1 MVTAHTHNEEPDLGR
16 GTDREAP
23 HLALVPIAE
32 VTESPLNPRT
42 HFDGLEEL
50 AESIAKQGVLQPIRV
65 RPSTGATDY
74 ELVFGARRL
83 RAARLAGLTQ
93 IPAIVGDLTDG
104 EVAEAQLVENDQRD
118 DVHPL
123 EQARAYRRVLE
134 ISGRDVDWIA
144 SQVGRSSSYI
154 HKALKLLELGPK
166 AQALWIDQH
175 PQLPPSV
182 VIHFARLPEALQ
194 DAALA
199 LALEDAGSYALTSR
213 TVGPWLRARYFLR
226 LADAPFDTKAK
237 ALIATAGPCTT
248 CPKNTAAAAK
258 LDLFDEPDLAAE
270 AMCTDRACHKAKA
283 DAEWAARKVE
293 AQTLEGPAIITGK
306 PSPDLAAR
314 IPRAHAD
321 SLDRTARA
329 ELADLVVLA
338 ISRGPTGEITEYVNR
353 KAQDRI
359 VTEAGE
365 RLLKAHPIPAEPKSA
380 REEKAPP
387 VAVAAVAMAP
397 LREADFV
404 RVEVRRVFRSGKREG
419 WVAEADGYGTKSA
432 IAGGM
437 AAALRSLTLELEYL
451 LGAGDV
457 EEPPQPKA
465 SKPAP
470 KGKPKASPKKSPKGG
485 KGKAKK

>member
-1 MVTAHTHNEEPDLGR
+1 MVTAHTHTQDSDLGR
-16 GTDREAP
+16 GSDREAP

-32 VTESPLNPRT
+32 VIESPLNPRT

-50 AESIAKQGVLQPIRV
+50 AESIATQGVLQPIRV
-65 RPSTGATDY
+65 RPSTGGTDY

-144 SQVGRSSSYI
+144 AQVGRSSSYI
-154 HKALKLLELGPK
+154 HKALKLLDLGPK
-166 AQALWIDQH
+166 AQALWLEQQ

-182 VIHFARLPEALQ
+182 AIHFARLPEALQ

-199 LALEDAGSYALTSR
+199 LALDEAGSYALTSR
-213 TVGPWLRARYFLR
+213 TVGPWLRSRYFLR

-237 ALIATAGPCTT
+237 VLVATAGPCTT

-258 LDLFDEPDLAAE
+258 LDLFDEPELAAE

-283 DAEWAARKVE
+283 DATWAERKVE
-293 AQTLEGPAIITGK
+293 AQEGGPPIITGK

-338 ISRGPTGEITEYVNR
+338 ISRGPTGEITEYVSR

-365 RLLKAHPIPAEPKSA
+365 RLLKAHPLPAEPKAA

-387 VAVAAVAMAP
+387 VEVKPLPLHELDTFTITLRRLFVADGRESWSGRVDGLDVAGVGSSA
-397 LREADFV
+397 REALQT
-404 RVEVRRVFRSGKREG
+404 
-419 WVAEADGYGTKSA
+419 VALNLHRDISVDRQLAK
-432 IAGGM
+432 
-437 AAALRSLTLELEYL
+437 AAK
-451 LGAGDV
+451 
-457 EEPPQPKA
+457 PKA

-470 KGKPKASPKKSPKGG
+470 KSKPKASPKKATKAG

>member
-1 MVTAHTHNEEPDLGR
+1 MVTAHTHTEDSDLGR
-16 GTDREAP
+16 GEDREAP

-50 AESIAKQGVLQPIRV
+50 AESIAAQGVLQPIRV

-144 SQVGRSSSYI
+144 AQVGRSSSYI

-166 AQALWIDQH
+166 AQALWLEQQ

-182 VIHFARLPEALQ
+182 AIHFARLPEALQ

-199 LALEDAGSYALTSR
+199 LALDEAGAYALTSR
-213 TVGPWLRARYFLR
+213 TVGPWLRSRYFLH

-237 ALIATAGPCTT
+237 TLVATAGPCTT

-258 LDLFDEPDLAAE
+258 LDLFDEPELAAE

-283 DAEWAARKVE
+283 DATWAERKVE
-293 AQTLEGPAIITGK
+293 AQGGEGPPIITGK

-365 RLLKAHPIPAEPKSA
+365 RLLKAHPLPAEPKAGAASPRRVGPSLRAPLHELDTFTITLRRLFVADGRESWSGRVDGLDVAGAGSSA
-380 REEKAPP
+380 REALQSLALNLHRDIGVDKQLAKA
-387 VAVAAVAMAP
+387 A
-397 LREADFV
+397 
-404 RVEVRRVFRSGKREG
+404 K
-419 WVAEADGYGTKSA
+419 
-432 IAGGM
+432 
-437 AAALRSLTLELEYL
+437 
-451 LGAGDV
+451 
-457 EEPPQPKA
+457 PKA

-470 KGKPKASPKKSPKGG
+470 KSKPKASPKKAPKTG